1 MKHNWATIGGWVAAI
16 AICAVSAL
24 SIGAGGTAAGR
35 SQESEWRPPETVE
48 NPFVVKRPPGEVEA
62 TSAGPPG
69 DAVPPVV
76 DDLTLPIEGEP
87 ADYDLPPIY
96 RLPPV
101 TPIDAPIEAPPE
113 PRTPDVPMIDPELP
127 RNDVA
132 LSGPDMPRLA
142 ERSLLTQS
150 AAPADANLFSPNV
163 SELSAQLLPAI
174 QRGCDLA
181 QRGALYAAQTE
192 FIQVMRRIAQ
202 ANDAERETD
211 EHSLALAEGLRALD
225 EAADFMPQGAAVEGE
240 IDVKIIA
247 SSHRTPLVR
256 QFSRYVPP
264 HSAIALY
271 HAFAHERLAAAMG
284 GHQAGSMALFALG
297 RVHARLAERN
307 DDDVLATRSAM
318 TMYLAAL
325 AVSPGNH
332 LAANELGVLLCRN
345 GHPVDAARLF
355 EQAIDHAPAA
365 TTYHNL
371 AVAQQKLGLAG
382 PAAANEQESH
392 RLAAWERA
400 TGAVSRRAGIQWV
413 SPHELAQVT
422 PPAGLPT
429 AQNAPAP
436 MPYAAAPIPPKSP
449 LQKAA
454 SLAKSLPIPGT
465 RTAEK
470 TPAAPAPRGQAPGPA
485 ATTRNIPW
493 F

>member
-1 MKHNWATIGGWVAAI
+1 
-16 AICAVSAL
+16 
-24 SIGAGGTAAGR
+24 
-35 SQESEWRPPETVE
+35 
-48 NPFVVKRPPGEVEA
+48 
-62 TSAGPPG
+62 
-69 DAVPPVV
+69 
-76 DDLTLPIEGEP
+76 
-87 ADYDLPPIY
+87 
-96 RLPPV
+96 
-101 TPIDAPIEAPPE
+101 
-113 PRTPDVPMIDPELP
+113 LP

-132 LSGPDMPRLA
+132 LVAPDMPRLA
-142 ERSLLTQS
+142 ERSLLTQP
-150 AAPADANLFSPNV
+150 APTVDANLFSPNM
-163 SELSAQLLPAI
+163 SELSAQLLPAV

-202 ANDAERETD
+202 ANDAERRTD

-225 EAADFMPQGAAVEGE
+225 EAADFMPQGAALEGE

-256 QFSRYVPP
+256 QFPRYVPP

-271 HAFAHERLAAAMG
+271 HAFAQERLAAAMG

-325 AVSPGNH
+325 SVSPENH
-332 LAANELGVLLCRN
+332 LAANELAVLLCRN
-345 GHPVDAARLF
+345 GHPAEAARLF

-382 PAAANEQESH
+382 QAAANEQESQ

-413 SPHELAQVT
+413 SPQELAQVT
-422 PPAGLPT
+422 PPAGMPT

-436 MPYAAAPIPPKSP
+436 IPYAAAPIPPKSP

-454 SLAKSLPIPGT
+454 SFTKSLPIPGT

-470 TPAAPAPRGQAPGPA
+470 TPAAPAPRGPSPAPT